1 MKNDMKKP
9 MATPN
14 AALKKEASPK
24 KAAAPKKPSR
34 WSKFRMFWKDDQKSF
49 GIRTVEDDERQA
61 SRLLVWTTALT
72 LFVALIWAGV
82 SSLDEITRGQGKVI
96 PSSREQVIQSLD
108 SGVLREMLVREGDVV
123 EKDQI
128 LLQMDD
134 ARSGAGYREANEK
147 YLSLLAISARLRAEA
162 YDTPLVFPPEL
173 KDEDQLVKQET
184 QAYKARKLALAE
196 SLQALDAS
204 LAAITREVTLTAPL
218 VKNGVM
224 SEVELL
230 RLKRQQADLMGQ
242 RAERKN
248 RYITDANNE
257 LTRVSSELSQTK
269 ESASARE
276 DAFLHTTIK
285 SPMKGVVKN
294 VQVTTI
300 GGVIQAGQPILEIV
314 PTEDEMLV
322 EAYVKPSEVAFLK
335 VGQKAVVKLSS
346 YDFNKY
352 GGLDGELEHLS
363 PDTLKDERQQRKPG
377 ATPADMEEGFYRI
390 LVRIKDTNL
399 VRKGTKIE
407 PTPGMTATVEIRTG
421 QKTVLEYL
429 FRPLQNVSQAF
440 RER

>member
-1 MKNDMKKP
+1 MNKTIKTRWQSAKCKWIKFCDFWRNDRQ
-9 MATPN
+9 
-14 AALKKEASPK
+14 AAG
-24 KAAAPKKPSR
+24 
-34 WSKFRMFWKDDQKSF
+34 F
-49 GIRTVEDDERQA
+49 GVRTVEDDEREA
-61 SRLLVWTTALT
+61 SRLLVWVT
-72 LFVALIWAGV
+72 AGV
-82 SSLDEITRGQGKVI
+82 LLFGLMWAAVFSLDEITRGQGKII

-108 SGVLREMLVREGDVV
+108 SGVLRELMVREGDLV
-123 EKDQI
+123 EKDQV

-147 YLSLLAISARLRAEA
+147 YLSLLAIAARLRAEA
-162 YDTPLVFPPEL
+162 NDIALEFPRDLENEP
-173 KDEDQLVKQET
+173 QLIKQET
-184 QAYKARKLALAE
+184 QAYKARK
-196 SLQALDAS
+196 QALMDSLEAVDGS
-204 LAAITREVTLTAPL
+204 LAAITREIKLTAPL
-218 VKNGVM
+218 VRSGVM

-230 RLKRQQADLMGQ
+230 RLKRQQAELMGQ

-269 ESASARE
+269 ENASARE
-276 DAFLHTTIK
+276 DAYLSTTIK

-294 VQVTTI
+294 VQVTTL

-322 EAYVKPSEVAFLK
+322 EAYVKPSEVAFLH

-363 PDTLKDERQQRKPG
+363 PDTMKDERQQRKPG
-377 ATPADMEEGFYRI
+377 GNPVDMEEGYYRI
-390 LVRIKDTNL
+390 LVRIKDANL
-399 VRKGTKIE
+399 VRKGKKIE

-429 FRPLQNVSQAF
+429 FRPLQNVSQAL

>member
-1 MKNDMKKP
+1 MK
-9 MATPN
+9 
-14 AALKKEASPK
+14 
-24 KAAAPKKPSR
+24 
-34 WSKFRMFWKDDQKSF
+34 SKQF
-49 GIRTVEDDERQA
+49 GINTVEDDEREA
-61 SRLLVWTTALT
+61 SRILVWATGATLVVALT
-72 LFVALIWAGV
+72 WAGFF
-82 SSLDEITRGQGKVI
+82 SLDEITRGQGKVI

-123 EKDQI
+123 EKDQV

-134 ARSGAGYREANEK
+134 ARSGAGFREANEK
-147 YLSLLAISARLRAEA
+147 YLSLVAIAARLRAEA
-162 YDTPLVFPPEL
+162 NNTALTFPPEL
-173 KDEDQLVKQET
+173 KREKQLVLQET
-184 QAYKARKLALAE
+184 QAFEARKLALAE
-196 SLQALDAS
+196 SLTAMDAS
-204 LAAITREVTLTAPL
+204 LAAITREIAMTAPL
-218 VKNGVM
+218 VKGGVM

-248 RYITDANNE
+248 RYLTDANNE

-269 ESASARE
+269 ENASARQ
-276 DAFLHTTIK
+276 DAFLHTTVK

-294 VQVTTI
+294 VQVTTV

-335 VGQKAVVKLSS
+335 VGQKAVVKLTS

-352 GGLDGELEHLS
+352 GGLEGELEHLS

-377 ATPADMEEGFYRI
+377 ANPADMEEGFYRI
-390 LVRIKDTNL
+390 LVRIKDPNR
-399 VRKGTKIE
+399 VRKGLKIE

-429 FRPLQNVSQAF
+429 FRPLQNVSQAL

>member
-1 MKNDMKKP
+1 MTNQLMTWGARVRAKW
-9 MATPN
+9 T
-14 AALKKEASPK
+14 ALRE
-24 KAAAPKKPSR
+24 
-34 WSKFRMFWKDDQKSF
+34 FVLDDKTLAGF
-49 GIRTVEDDERQA
+49 GVRTVEDDERQA
-61 SRLLVWTTALT
+61 SRLLVWVTSLT
-72 LFVALIWAGV
+72 LIVGLIWAGMF
-82 SSLDEITRGQGKVI
+82 SLDEITRGQGKII

-108 SGVLREMLVREGDVV
+108 SGVLREMRVREGDLV
-123 EKDQI
+123 ERDQV

-147 YLSLLAISARLRAEA
+147 FLSLLATATRLRAEA
-162 YDTPLVFPPEL
+162 SNSALVFPPEL
-173 KDEDQLVKQET
+173 NSEPQWVKQET
-184 QAYKARKLALAE
+184 QAYKARKQALNE
-196 SLQALDAS
+196 SLVAVDGS
-204 LAAITREVTLTAPL
+204 LAAIAREIALTEPL
-218 VKNGVM
+218 VKGGVM

-230 RLKRQQADLMGQ
+230 RLKRQQAELMGQ

-248 RYITDANNE
+248 RYLTDANNE

-269 ESASARE
+269 ENASARE
-276 DAFLHTTIK
+276 DAYLHTTIK

-294 VQVTTI
+294 VQVTTV

-314 PTEDEMLV
+314 PTEDEMMV

-335 VGQKAVVKLSS
+335 VGQKAVVKLSA

-363 PDTLKDERQQRKPG
+363 PDTMKDDRQQRRPG
-377 ATPADMEEGFYRI
+377 ANPADMEEGYYRI

-399 VRKGTKIE
+399 VRNGKKMQ

-429 FRPLQNVSQAF
+429 FRPLQNVTQAL

>member
-1 MKNDMKKP
+1 MMDSLNKMAKPNTSGFGMK
-9 MATPN
+9 
-14 AALKKEASPK
+14 
-24 KAAAPKKPSR
+24 
-34 WSKFRMFWKDDQKSF
+34 
-49 GIRTVEDDERQA
+49 TVEDDERQA
-61 SRLLVWTTALT
+61 SRFLVWATAAT
-72 LFVALIWAGV
+72 LVVALAWAGFF
-82 SSLDEITRGQGKVI
+82 SLDEITRGQGKVI

-108 SGVLREMLVREGDVV
+108 SGVLREMMVREGDVV
-123 EKDQI
+123 ERDQV

-147 YLSLLAISARLRAEA
+147 YLALVALAARLRAEA
-162 YDTPLVFPPEL
+162 YNGALTFPDEL
-173 KDEDQLVKQET
+173 KTEPQLIRQET
-184 QAYKARKLALAE
+184 QAFNARKMALHE

-204 LAAITREVTLTAPL
+204 LSAVTRELALTMPL
-218 VKNGVM
+218 VKDGVM

-269 ESASARE
+269 ENASARE
-276 DAFLHTTIK
+276 DAYLHTTIK

-294 VQVTTI
+294 VQVTTV
-300 GGVIQAGQPILEIV
+300 GGVIQAGQAILEIV

-335 VGQKAVVKLSS
+335 VGQKAVVKLTS

-352 GGLDGELEHLS
+352 GGLEGELEHLS
-363 PDTLKDERQQRKPG
+363 PDTLKDDRQQRRPG
-377 ATPADMEEGFYRI
+377 ASPVDLEEGFYRI
-390 LVRIKDTNL
+390 LVRIKDSNR
-399 VRKGTKIE
+399 VRKGLKID
-407 PTPGMTATVEIRTG
+407 PTPGMTAMVEIRTG

-429 FRPLQNVSQAF
+429 FRPLQNVSQAL

>member
-1 MKNDMKKP
+1 MTKKKYKR
-9 MATPN
+9 M
-14 AALKKEASPK
+14 
-24 KAAAPKKPSR
+24 PSWFETQWAR
-34 WSKFRMFWKDDQKSF
+34 LRELWQDDHQLAGF
-49 GIRTVEDDERQA
+49 GVRTVEDDERQA
-61 SRLLVWTTALT
+61 SRTLVWATGFALVVG
-72 LFVALIWAGV
+72 LAWAGFF
-82 SSLDEITRGQGKVI
+82 SLDEITRGQGKVI

-108 SGVLREMLVREGDVV
+108 SGVLREMMVREGDEV
-123 EKDQI
+123 EKDQV

-147 YLSLLAISARLRAEA
+147 YMALLALAARLRAEA
-162 YDTPLVFPPEL
+162 YDTDLVFPAEL
-173 KDEDQLVKQET
+173 SGEVRLVEKET
-184 QAYKARKLALAE
+184 QAYKARKNALLESMSAMNASYAAVTRELALTE
-196 SLQALDAS
+196 PMV
-204 LAAITREVTLTAPL
+204 R
-218 VKNGVM
+218 NGVM

-230 RLKRQQADLMGQ
+230 RLRRQQADLMGQ

-269 ESASARE
+269 ENASARE
-276 DAFLHTTIK
+276 DAYLHTTIK

-300 GGVIQAGQPILEIV
+300 GGVIQAGQAILEIV
-314 PTEDEMLV
+314 PTEDEMMV

-363 PDTLKDERQQRKPG
+363 PDTLKDERQQRRPG
-377 ATPADMEEGFYRI
+377 ANPSDMEEGYYRI

-399 VRKGTKIE
+399 VRNGKKME
-407 PTPGMTATVEIRTG
+407 ATPGMTATVEIRTG

-429 FRPLQNVSQAF
+429 FRPLQNVTQAL